1 MGATITPQ
9 HGKLLDP
16 SFSNGEFL
24 FRPIRP
30 DGRPQALAPAV
41 ARPRLTSTMLSQSLK
56 LQIDPRVVNRMQ
68 SGHFIRAHELWL
80 DLPSSILEDIRS
92 VEYHFYHPTFRSPK
106 RPEPGASNFL
116 VRWMG
121 FGCINEG
128 EVKVRLSD
136 GRELAAPFDLG
147 SSWDPG

>member
-1 MGATITPQ
+1 LVLVTGTELGQYLHREIKLRMGATITPQ

-16 SFSNGEFL
+16 SFGNGEFL

-30 DGRPQALAPAV
+30 DGRPQALVPAV

-56 LQIDPRVVNRMQ
+56 LQIDPRVVNRMP

-80 DLPSSILEDIRS
+80 DLPSSILENIRS

-106 RPEPGASNFL
+106 RPEPGANNF
-116 VRWMG
+116 
-121 FGCINEG
+121 FGS
-128 EVKVRLSD
+128 VD
-136 GRELAAPFDLG
+136 GLWLHR
-147 SSWDPG
+147 